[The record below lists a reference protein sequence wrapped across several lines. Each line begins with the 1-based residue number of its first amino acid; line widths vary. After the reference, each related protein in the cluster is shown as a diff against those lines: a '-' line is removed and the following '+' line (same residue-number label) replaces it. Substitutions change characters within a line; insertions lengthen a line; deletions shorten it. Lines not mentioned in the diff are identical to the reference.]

1 MNEADK
7 ITVTI
12 ITMDT
17 EQVIPVK
24 DMATAKRLRDA
35 VYASSD
41 ATAIV
46 TVIKPCGWCG
56 KHSESGGWH
65 EECIEQY
72 ALVSR

>member
-7 ITVTI
+7 FTVTI

-24 DMATAKRLRDA
+24 DLATAKRLRDA

-46 TVIKPCGWCG
+46 TVIKPCRWCG

-65 EECIEQY
+65 DKCNEEYNMRSI
-72 ALVSR
+72 